1 VARDYYE
8 VLGVDRSADGA
19 EIKKAFR
26 RLARELHPDVNTED
40 AEAEARFKEA
50 AEAYEV
56 LSDPERRRTYDA
68 FGHDGL
74 RSGGYQSSTSG
85 FGSAQDIFDALFGGG
100 GGFGDLFG
108 ESGQTARTGGDIGV
122 SVEITLAEVLT
133 GATRDVEFEAVSACE
148 HCHGNGA
155 EPGTPIVSCD
165 TCGGAGQVRQVTRTP
180 FGQMLRTGPCP
191 TCGGA
196 GKSAES
202 PCKTCGGEGRS
213 AASRSWEVEIPAGIE
228 HGQRIRISGAGHH
241 GGAGGRNG
249 DLYVEVAVAPSA
261 DFHREGR
268 DLVTVVEI
276 SVTTAML
283 GARVTVP
290 TLEGDQQVEI
300 EPGAQQGDSIEL
312 RGEGLPAL
320 NRSGRG
326 NLHAVVKL
334 ATPVDLDEEQRELA
348 ERLDASLGPGNEPT
362 AARHGL
368 FERVRRAF
376 R

>member
-1 VARDYYE
+1 LARDYYE

-56 LSDPERRRTYDA
+56 LSDAERRRTYDA

-74 RSGGYQSSTSG
+74 RSGGYQSATSG
-85 FGSAQDIFDALFGGG
+85 FGSVQDIFDAFFGGG

-108 ESGQTARTGGDIGV
+108 EGGRAGAAGGDIAV

-133 GATRDVEFEAVSACE
+133 GTTRDVEFESVSACE

-155 EPGTPIVSCD
+155 EPGTPIVTCD
-165 TCGGAGQVRQVTRTP
+165 TCGGAGQVRQVSRTP
-180 FGQMLRTGPCP
+180 FGQMMRTGACP

-202 PCKTCGGEGRS
+202 PCKVCGGEGRLP
-213 AASRSWEVEIPAGIE
+213 AGRSWEVEIPAGIE
-228 HGQRIRISGAGHH
+228 HGQRIRISGAGHD
-241 GGAGGRNG
+241 GGAGGRSG
-249 DLYVEVAVAPSA
+249 DLYVEVAVAASD

-268 DLVTVVEI
+268 DLVTVAEI
-276 SVTTAML
+276 PVTTAML
-283 GARVTVP
+283 GARITVP
-290 TLEGDQQVEI
+290 TLEGEQQVEI

-320 NRSGRG
+320 NRPGRG
-326 NLHAVVKL
+326 SLHVIVKL
-334 ATPVDLDEEQRELA
+334 VTPVKLDEEQRELA
-348 ERLDASLGPGNEPT
+348 ERLDISLGPDNKPT